1 MKTQH
6 IITGH
11 ADDKVWKEI
20 GLDLSKEENQFEYDI
35 IIDKNHH
42 QVSLDIEI
50 DMGGGFDSGYSSTV
64 FTAQLNEI
72 DFKFAVHEEHFIDEI
87 GKFFGMEDIVI
98 GYAELDK
105 HLIIKTNDAEKM
117 KFLFSNPKARAVFE
131 KLNNF
136 QFGMVRKSVD
146 QSNLKVLYLELFIEK
161 GITDP
166 SRLKELYDAFYSI
179 LINI

>member
-35 IIDKNHH
+35 IIDKNHY

-50 DMGGGFDSGYSSTV
+50 DMGGGFDSGYSCTV
-64 FTAQLNEI
+64 FTAQLNEME
-72 DFKFAVHEEHFIDEI
+72 FKFAVHEEHFIDEI

-98 GYAELDK
+98 GYTELDK

-117 KFLFSNPKARAVFE
+117 KFLFSNPKARSVFE

-136 QFGMVRKSVD
+136 HFGMVRKSID
-146 QSNLKVLYLELFIEK
+146 QSNLRVLYLELFIEQ

-166 SRLKELYDAFYSI
+166 VRLKELYDAFYSI